1 MKQALPARA
10 RGKPLEVWFQDEARI
25 GQKGTLT
32 RIWAGLGSRPR
43 GPRDSRYKWAYIFAA
58 VCSERATG
66 AALVM
71 PYANTEAMNLHLQ
84 EISRAVAPGAHAA
97 LVFDGAGWH
106 TSPALE
112 PPDNITPIRLPPYA
126 PELNPNENIWEYM
139 RKNYLALRVVDD
151 YDAIVEACCKAW
163 NDLLAMPD
171 RLASITRRNCA
182 NVS

>member
-32 RIWAGLGSRPR
+32 RIWARLGSRPR
-43 GPRDSRYKWAYIFAA
+43 GPRDSRYEWAYIFAA

-71 PYANTEAMNLHLQ
+71 MNLHLQ

-126 PELNPNENIWEYM
+126 PELNPTENIWEYM